1 MSSSARRL
9 ATVALA
15 AIGLA
20 LTIAAPSTVFAQSA
34 AVDRAEAHMF
44 NLLNQDRVSRGL
56 VPYRHDHHLRHIAG
70 LRSYDMATK
79 HYFSHESPSGKS
91 AFSMLDASGITWYSA
106 AEVIAWNTAGDLE
119 GSADYANSQW
129 MGSSTHKAAILST
142 NYNYLGVGVSV
153 DSSNGHKIW
162 VAVMMK
168 APDHT
173 GGWAAFDPL
182 PNSFTAGTAGDTST
196 TTTSTAS
203 TSHSVTIS
211 WTGGD
216 VRLSTLTSGFDHF
229 QVRKKVDGGS
239 WNYLSKSTT
248 ARSRTI
254 TVYDGHTYRL
264 SLRACDHRG
273 NCGAWRYISVSR

>member
-9 ATVALA
+9 LTIALA
-15 AIGLA
+15 AIGLTI
-20 LTIAAPSTVFAQSA
+20 TIAGPSTVLAQSA

-44 NLLNQDRVSRGL
+44 DLINQDRVAHGL

-79 HYFSHESPSGKS
+79 HYFSHESPSGKT

-106 AEVIAWNTAGDLE
+106 AEVIAWNNAGDLE
-119 GSADYANSQW
+119 SSADYANSQW
-129 MGSSTHKAAILST
+129 LGSSTHRAAILST
-142 NYNYLGVGVSV
+142 GYNYLGVGVSV
-153 DSSNGHKIW
+153 DTSNGHKIW

-173 GGWAAFDPL
+173 GGWSAFDPL
-182 PNSFTAGTAGDTST
+182 PNSFTADTTGST
-196 TTTSTAS
+196 TLSAS
-203 TSHSVTIS
+203 TSSGRSVTVS

-216 VRLSTLTSGFDHF
+216 IRLVTLTSGFDHF
-229 QVRKKVDGGS
+229 QLRRKVDSGS
-239 WNYLSKSTT
+239 WSYLSKSTT

-254 TVYDGHTYRL
+254 TVYSGHTYRL

-273 NCGAWRYISVSR
+273 NCGAWHYITVASK